1 LNRATPKSPRL
12 AAVIKKEGA
21 EVALKRIIS
30 LGLLDKGRKVLKK
43 GDRVEIP
50 VLEHLDEFDMVV
62 QESPS
67 FYRKRADLSAALRG
81 QMPESGLN
89 LLPRGWFILGEVII
103 VKIHPRLREYEHDIG
118 RALLQYYPR
127 CFTVLADD
135 GIEGNLRRPVRRTIV
150 GSKSRTVHKENG
162 VIFHLDARE
171 VMFSPG
177 NLRERMRMSRLG
189 RGETVVD
196 MFAGIGYF
204 SIPMA
209 VHSRPKMVYAIELN
223 PYAHQFL
230 CQNIRANQVQEIV
243 QPILGDCT
251 IETPQGIA
259 DRVLMGMVQITD
271 RYLKT
276 GISALK
282 PGGMLHYHQT
292 IPSWRFPEAAI
303 EEINDAA
310 ADVGC
315 RAEILQCLR
324 VKKFSPGVVHA
335 VIDARI
341 DRDF

>member
-1 LNRATPKSPRL
+1 LNRATPKSLSL

-21 EVALKRIIS
+21 EAALKRIIS
-30 LGLLDKGRKVLKK
+30 LGLLDKSRKILKK
-43 GDRVEIP
+43 GNRVEIP
-50 VLEHLDEFDMVV
+50 VLQQLDEFDMVV
-62 QESPS
+62 QERPS
-67 FYRKRADLSAALRG
+67 FYRKLPDLSVALRDEV
-81 QMPESGLN
+81 PESCLN

-103 VKIHPRLREYEHDIG
+103 VKLHPRLREYEHNIG

-127 CFTVLADD
+127 CFTVLADE
-135 GIEGNLRRPVRRTIV
+135 GIAGNLRRPVRRTIV
-150 GSKSRTVHKENG
+150 GSRSRTVHKENG

-230 CQNIRANQVQEIV
+230 CQNISANHVQDIV
-243 QPILGDCT
+243 QPILGNCT
-251 IETPQGIA
+251 TETPQGIA

-271 RYLKT
+271 QYLKT

-303 EEINDAA
+303 EEVRDAA
-310 ADVGC
+310 EAIGRRAD
-315 RAEILQCLR
+315 ILKCLR

>member
-1 LNRATPKSPRL
+1 MNRATQKGPRL

-21 EVALKRIIS
+21 EAALKRIIS
-30 LGLLDKGRKVLKK
+30 LGLLDKGRKILKK

-50 VLEHLDEFDMVV
+50 VLEYLDEFEMVV
-62 QESPS
+62 QECPS
-67 FYRKRADLSAALRG
+67 FYRKRPGLSAALRG
-81 QMPESGLN
+81 QMPESCLN

-103 VKIHPRLREYEHDIG
+103 VKLHPRLREYERDIG
-118 RALLQYYPR
+118 LALLQCYPR
-127 CFTVLADD
+127 CFTVLADE
-135 GIEGNLRRPVRRTIV
+135 GIEGNYRQPVRRTIV

-177 NLRERMRMSRLG
+177 NLRERMRISRLG
-189 RGETVVD
+189 GGETVVD

-223 PYAHQFL
+223 HYAYQLL
-230 CQNIRANQVQEIV
+230 CQNIKANQVQEIV

-271 RYLKT
+271 QYLKT

-292 IPSWRFPEAAI
+292 IPSWQFPEAAI

-315 RAEILQCLR
+315 RAEILQCLK
-324 VKKFSPGVVHA
+324 VKKFSPGVIHA